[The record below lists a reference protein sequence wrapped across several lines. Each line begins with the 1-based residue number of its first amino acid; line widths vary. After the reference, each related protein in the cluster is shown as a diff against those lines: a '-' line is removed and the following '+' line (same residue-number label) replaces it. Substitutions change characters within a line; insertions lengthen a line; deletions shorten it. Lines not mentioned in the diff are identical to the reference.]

1 MNSISNT
8 TPLTGR
14 TALVT
19 GASSGMGASI
29 AERLV
34 VEGAK
39 VAILGRRADRLERL
53 AVRFPGQ
60 VLPVAADITSAAEV
74 EAAIAA
80 IRGRLGRVDLLVNAA
95 GVMLPNPLSDGR
107 SDEWATMIDT
117 NLSGLLRV
125 TKAVL
130 PDLLEYAGHEG
141 AVADIV
147 NVSSIA
153 AHAVFPDYAVYAA
166 TKAAVT
172 ALSAMQRTELARRGV
187 RVTNIEPGLTDT
199 ELGTH
204 IDNERLRD
212 ELRGM
217 FGAITAI
224 TSEDV
229 ADLVHYVVTRAPA
242 VNLRQ
247 IVILPTQQA

>member
-1 MNSISNT
+1 MNSITNT

-14 TALVT
+14 VALVT

-34 VEGAK
+34 AEGAK
-39 VAILGRRADRLERL
+39 AAILGRRADRLERL
-53 AVRFPGQ
+53 AARFPGQ
-60 VLPVAADITSAAEV
+60 ILPVSADITSAV
-74 EAAIAA
+74 DVDAAIAT
-80 IRGRLGRVDLLVNAA
+80 IHDRLGQVDLLVNAA
-95 GVMLPNPLSDGR
+95 GVMLPNPLADGR
-107 SDEWATMIDT
+107 SDEWASMIDT

-125 TKAVL
+125 TSAVL
-130 PDLLEYAGHEG
+130 PDLLRHMENGG
-141 AVADIV
+141 RVADIV

-172 ALSAMQRTELARRGV
+172 ALSAMQRTELGRRGV

-204 IDNERLRD
+204 IDNERLRE
-212 ELRGM
+212 ELQGM

-224 TSEDV
+224 TAEDI
-229 ADLVHYVVTRAPA
+229 ADLVHYVVTRSPA

-247 IVILPTQQA
+247 VVILPTQQA